1 MRKRDIKRALEADL
15 ARAEAVQEEPK
26 RKRRKTHGP
35 TQDYFRG
42 EENALRKALHMLG
55 DDAENEEEGDVDIAF
70 TFDLETIAALAERD
84 EPLRIMFE

>member
-1 MRKRDIKRALEADL
+1 MRKHDIKRALEADL
-15 ARAEAVQEEPK
+15 ARAESVQKEPK
-26 RKRRKTHGP
+26 NKRQKTHGP

-55 DDAENEEEGDVDIAF
+55 DDAEKEEEGISISFTLDLDKIAV
-70 TFDLETIAALAERD
+70 LAESD